1 VGVWDNERF
10 DRVIR
15 AATRLVT
22 ALSCVAGVAAINL
35 AVVVGAPAQASAA
48 TAYRYWALYLGH
60 GSTWQ
65 YAQRGPAS
73 EYPADGDVE
82 GWRFAIQTDAAGGLT
97 PRDVPDFATLCA
109 TTPAKAGDIRV
120 GLVIDFGVANDA
132 PAHES
137 PPAGVVP
144 GCVYVHAGVT
154 GAAVLEAATTVR
166 IGTGVDAGL
175 VCGIDGYPK
184 TECAPSVVV
193 RQGSTPTSTPTPS
206 SRPTTT
212 PVAART
218 PTTTASAASTVLP
231 APSSA
236 PPVPALTT
244 DPPAIASVSPV
255 GSEPPAIGGSVRS
268 SIAAPAAATSLAA
281 LKTGGGSGVALTAVL
296 GGVLVVALGAAAV
309 WRSRRGRR

>member
-1 VGVWDNERF
+1 
-10 DRVIR
+10 VIR

-48 TAYRYWALYLGH
+48 TAYRYWAFYVGH

-82 GWRFAIQTDAAGGLT
+82 GWRFAIQTDAAGGLM
-97 PRDVPDFATLCA
+97 PRDVPTFATLCA

-120 GLVIDFGVANDA
+120 GLVIDFGAASDA

-144 GCVYVHAGVT
+144 GCVYVHAGDT
-154 GAAVLEAATTVR
+154 GAAVLQAATTVR

-184 TECAPSVVV
+184 TECAPSVAVT
-193 RQGSTPTSTPTPS
+193 QASTPAPS

-212 PVAART
+212 PAAART
-218 PTTTASAASTVLP
+218 PTTAASPASTVLP

-244 DPPAIASVSPV
+244 DRPAIDSASPV
-255 GSEPPAIGGSVRS
+255 GSEPLAIGGSARS
-268 SIAAPAAATSLAA
+268 SVAASASAAAATSLAA
-281 LKTGGGSGVALTAVL
+281 LKTSGGSRVAVTAVL
-296 GGVLVVALGAAAV
+296 GGVLVVALAAAAV
-309 WRSRRGRR
+309 WRTRRGRP